1 MVLTDHRPEAI
12 IACLGALKAG
22 KIMVAADPSFPIDRL
37 KFMTDDSRAEAVL
50 TYGDNIKIAAHLVNR
65 NRSMINVDALGSD
78 ISIDN
83 LSLKRAPDDPA
94 IIRYTSGSSGRPK
107 GVIRNHRRSLFSY
120 MSLSNR
126 TALCPEDRLI
136 ILRRLSFNTGD
147 TFKSLMAGAAIFPY
161 DIKERG
167 VQGLGEFL
175 RAEKI
180 TYFLATPSIFRYF
193 AQELGQH
200 ETFPHLRLIKLGGEP
215 LFRADVNLYKSHFAP
230 NCILLNQLSASEM
243 GNICQYW
250 ISKDTM
256 IDSAIVPVGYPVANK
271 KVLLVD
277 DACNEVDTNCI
288 GEFAVASRYLSTGY
302 WNDSGLT
309 SEKFLRS
316 RDNTDERLYL
326 SGDLGRMIP
335 NGCFLHLGR
344 KDNQVKIRGAKV
356 EFGEVEAVLSE
367 HPQIKQSAVLAFDRP
382 SGDKYLTAYVVLRGD
397 PAPTVTDINAY
408 FRDKACPTI

>member
-1 MVLTDHRPEAI
+1 MFHPSGTFVEFPKEDVEASIPARFEKIVQLYGNCLSLKARNIALTYDELNRAANRVARAILQNCGDNLSPVMVLTDHRPEAI

-147 TFKSLMAGAAIFPY
+147 TFKSLMAGAAIFP
-161 DIKERG
+161 
-167 VQGLGEFL
+167 
-175 RAEKI
+175 
-180 TYFLATPSIFRYF
+180 
-193 AQELGQH
+193 
-200 ETFPHLRLIKLGGEP
+200 
-215 LFRADVNLYKSHFAP
+215 
-230 NCILLNQLSASEM
+230 
-243 GNICQYW
+243 
-250 ISKDTM
+250 
-256 IDSAIVPVGYPVANK
+256 
-271 KVLLVD
+271 
-277 DACNEVDTNCI
+277 
-288 GEFAVASRYLSTGY
+288 ST
-302 WNDSGLT
+302 
-309 SEKFLRS
+309 LRS
-316 RDNTDERLYL
+316 VGFRVWASFCAPRKLPISSLLHRFSVTLLKN
-326 SGDLGRMIP
+326 LGNMR
-335 NGCFLHLGR
+335 H
-344 KDNQVKIRGAKV
+344 
-356 EFGEVEAVLSE
+356 
-367 HPQIKQSAVLAFDRP
+367 
-382 SGDKYLTAYVVLRGD
+382 
-397 PAPTVTDINAY
+397 
-408 FRDKACPTI
+408 FRIFV